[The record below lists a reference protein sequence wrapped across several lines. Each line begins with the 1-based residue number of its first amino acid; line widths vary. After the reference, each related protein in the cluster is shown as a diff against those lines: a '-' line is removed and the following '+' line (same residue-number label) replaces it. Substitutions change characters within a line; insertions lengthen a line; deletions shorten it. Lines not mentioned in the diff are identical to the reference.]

1 MWRNLG
7 TIGSS
12 MGISIGIHGK
22 TKQATK
28 IWVGA
33 LRSLRPLNGETYD
46 YLINQR
52 MEWGTPV
59 DEAM

>member
-1 MWRNLG
+1 M
-7 TIGSS
+7 
-12 MGISIGIHGK
+12 
-22 TKQATK
+22 
-28 IWVGA
+28 WVGA

>member
-1 MWRNLG
+1 
-7 TIGSS
+7 